1 MKEFFNKDENNKQ
14 SLVLFLPHL
23 TPSSFFKMSLVQRVS
38 NNLFQRDLYL
48 IIQAEE
54 VSVILPHLC
63 LCFRDDLTYVPVQR
77 QASC

>member
-1 MKEFFNKDENNKQ
+1 
-14 SLVLFLPHL
+14 
-23 TPSSFFKMSLVQRVS
+23 MSLVQLVS
-38 NNLFQRDLYL
+38 INLFQRNLYL